1 MPLPRPV
8 WLLGWVSFF
17 TDTASEMIYP
27 LMPLFLTR
35 VLGAGPMSLG
45 VIEGIAEA
53 ASSLLKIVSGRMAD
67 RTGAPKPLV
76 LAGYGLSS
84 AVRPFIALAG
94 GWLQVLTLRFADRL
108 GKGIRSSPRDAML
121 ATYATESN
129 RGQIFGFHRGMD
141 HAGAVMGPLIA
152 AAFLYFRPDD
162 YRTLFALTVVPGI
175 IVVAILLRVPD
186 TRREPSSV
194 PASSSERTAPAAGP
208 NERLPRAFWQA
219 MALIFLFSLGNASDA
234 FLLLR
239 FADVGIAPFWIP
251 LLWSAI
257 HVVKTASSMIGGRVS
272 DRMGR
277 RRVIGIGWL
286 LYAAVYAAFAVTDS
300 APALVVVFLVYGLYF
315 GLTEGVE
322 KAWVA
327 DLAPASGRGNAFGIY
342 NALIGFG
349 ALGASLLF
357 GYIWTHA
364 SPARRVLHRRRLRPR
379 GDCVVIL
386 DVFPGRRDRRQEVA
400 RGLKTPGPTGCVR
413 DTGVFRAWAHRMC
426 LWHRGLQSP
435 VFAVAAGSTQ
445 QPFQENAENS
455 GYQRRRCVV

>member
-8 WLLGWVSFF
+8 WQLGWVSFF

-45 VIEGIAEA
+45 VIEGVAEA
-53 ASSLLKIVSGRMAD
+53 ANSILKIVSGRMAD

-84 AVRPFIALAG
+84 MVRPFIAVAG
-94 GWLQVLTLRFADRL
+94 GWLQVLALRFADRL

-121 ATYATESN
+121 ATYANESN

-141 HAGAVMGPLIA
+141 HAGAVMGPLLA
-152 AAFLYFRPDD
+152 AAFLYFRPND
-162 YRTLFALTVVPGI
+162 YRTLFALTIVPGI
-175 IVVAILLRVPD
+175 IVVLILLRVPD
-186 TRREPSSV
+186 TRRDISST
-194 PASSSERTAPAAGP
+194 PNFQHPTP
-208 NERLPRAFWQA
+208 NEHAVPTSGDEQRLPRAFWHA
-219 MALIFLFSLGNASDA
+219 MTLIFLFSLGNASDA

-257 HVVKTASSMIGGRVS
+257 HVVKTASSMIGGGIS

-277 RRVIGIGWL
+277 RQVIGTGWL
-286 LYAAVYAAFAVTDS
+286 VYAAVYAAFALTDS
-300 APALVVVFLVYGLYF
+300 APALVAVFLVYGLYF

-327 DLAPASGRGNAFGIY
+327 DLAPAAARGNAFGIY

-357 GYIWTHA
+357 GYIWTHV
-364 SPARRVLHRRRLRPR
+364 SPAAAFYTGAGFAL
-379 GDCVVIL
+379 
-386 DVFPGRRDRRQEVA
+386 VA
-400 RGLKTPGPTGCVR
+400 TGLLYLTFSSER
-413 DTGVFRAWAHRMC
+413 
-426 LWHRGLQSP
+426 
-435 VFAVAAGSTQ
+435 
-445 QPFQENAENS
+445 
-455 GYQRRRCVV
+455 

>member
-17 TDTASEMIYP
+17 TDTASEMVYP

-35 VLGAGPMSLG
+35 VLGAGAMSLG
-45 VIEGIAEA
+45 VIEGVAEA
-53 ASSLLKIVSGRMAD
+53 ANSVLKIISGRMAD
-67 RTGAPKPLV
+67 RSGAPKRLV

-84 AVRPFIALAG
+84 AVRPFIAMAT
-94 GWLQVLTLRFADRL
+94 GWLQVLALRFADRL

-121 ATYATESN
+121 ATFANQSN
-129 RGQIFGFHRGMD
+129 RGQIFGFHRAMD
-141 HAGAVMGPLIA
+141 HAGAVLGPLLA

-162 YRTLFALTVVPGI
+162 YRTLFALTIIPGI
-175 IVVAILLRVPD
+175 LVVLILLRVPD
-186 TRREPSSV
+186 TRRER
-194 PASSSERTAPAAGP
+194 ASNPKAQIPYPEESAVAGSGDQ
-208 NERLPRAFWQA
+208 EHLPRAFWHA
-219 MALIFLFSLGNASDA
+219 MVLIFLFSLGNASDA

-239 FADVGIAPFWIP
+239 FADVGVTPFWIP

-257 HVVKTASSMIGGRVS
+257 HVIKSTSSVIGGRVS
-272 DRMGR
+272 DRLGR
-277 RRVIGIGWL
+277 RRVIGAGWL
-286 LYAAVYAAFAVTDS
+286 LYAAVYAAFALTDS
-300 APALVVVFLVYGLYF
+300 APMLIVVFMIYGLYF

-364 SPARRVLHRRRLRPR
+364 SPHAAFYTGAAFALGATAL
-379 GDCVVIL
+379 L
-386 DVFPGRRDRRQEVA
+386 YLTFSSDVRNRSSTEEPD
-400 RGLKTPGPTGCVR
+400 LKNGATEPTKNNG
-413 DTGVFRAWAHRMC
+413 
-426 LWHRGLQSP
+426 
-435 VFAVAAGSTQ
+435 
-445 QPFQENAENS
+445 EN
-455 GYQRRRCVV
+455 Q